1 MGVGRWGVGR
11 GWDNCQGWWHGVQL
25 ETYSV
30 QRQGYVC
37 LNSPSLLSFY
47 FPVVDLANNC
57 REVQG
62 AAI

>member
-1 MGVGRWGVGR
+1 MGVGKGVG
-11 GWDNCQGWWHGVQL
+11 QL
-25 ETYSV
+25 SRV

>member
-1 MGVGRWGVGR
+1 MREGGGTIVKGGS
-11 GWDNCQGWWHGVQL
+11 NGVQL
-25 ETYSV
+25 ETYLV